1 MAIIINGTLNIDGT
15 NKTNIKKEQPLAPII
30 QSFSFS
36 VSTDGQACGGAINL
50 VIIYSAS
57 SILGIGST
65 IYQDSQLTT
74 PTTYVAISNPANEGN
89 DYFIVVGNTLTS
101 NATCN

>member
-1 MAIIINGTLNIDGT
+1 MAIIINGTLNIDST

-36 VSTDGQACGGAINL
+36 VSTDGQACGGGFGTT
-50 VIIYSAS
+50 IYSAS

-74 PTTYVAISNPANEGN
+74 PTTYVAISNPANDGG

-101 NATCN
+101 NPYCD